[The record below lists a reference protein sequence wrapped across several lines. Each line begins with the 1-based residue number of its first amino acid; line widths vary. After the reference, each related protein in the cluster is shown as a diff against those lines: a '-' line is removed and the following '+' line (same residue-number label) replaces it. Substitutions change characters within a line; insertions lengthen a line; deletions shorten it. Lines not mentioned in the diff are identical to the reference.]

1 MPPPWLVSLGL
12 SFLSVAVTVPVNAS
26 PPSPPTA
33 AGLGELVQ
41 VVPTEQLKH
50 LANQTRPSPAVLQ
63 GVVATG
69 DGFLIKITGVLS
81 SPTIQFIDNDPE
93 GPLAILDLPNT
104 IVAPDL
110 QPGDFPKNRYGVIS
124 WQVRL
129 DPNSPGLTQLMLRLT
144 PGSPQWRLLR
154 NQSGAILLPPSGVT
168 IGSLTDGP
176 DHPRVEEPTP
186 ITPAPPIGELSPSP
200 TSPSLLPSLPAPQQ
214 RPTVVID
221 PGHGGRDPGAVGIGG
236 LQEKQVIFPI
246 SLRVAELL
254 QSQGLTVILT
264 RRQDISVD
272 LQSRVEMANRAR
284 ATVFISIHANA
295 ISLSRPDVNG
305 IETYYASASG
315 QRLAE
320 VLQASMLA
328 ATGMNNRGVKQSRFY
343 VLRHTTM
350 PAALVEVGFVTGAQD
365 APRLADPA
373 WQERMAQA
381 IAAGILRYFQAR

>member
-12 SFLSVAVTVPVNAS
+12 SLLSVAATVPVKAS
-26 PPSPPTA
+26 PPSDPTQPGSGFPPLA
-33 AGLGELVQ
+33 
-41 VVPTEQLKH
+41 VPTEQQKQ
-50 LANQTRPSPAVLQ
+50 LANQPRPAPAILQ
-63 GVVATG
+63 GVIATG

-81 SPTIQFIDNDPE
+81 SPTIQFIDNGPE

-104 IVAPDL
+104 IVAPNL
-110 QPGDFPKNRYGVIS
+110 QPGDLPQNRYGVIS
-124 WQVRL
+124 WQVSA
-129 DPNSPGLTQLMLRLT
+129 DPNSPGLTQLILRLV
-144 PGSPQWRLLR
+144 PGSPPWRLLR

-168 IGSLTDGP
+168 IGSLPDGP
-176 DHPRVEEPTP
+176 GRPRVEEPTP
-186 ITPAPPIGELSPSP
+186 ITPTPPVGELSPSP
-200 TSPSLLPSLPAPQQ
+200 PSPSLSPSLPAPQE
-214 RPTVVID
+214 RLTVVID

-254 QSQGLTVILT
+254 ENQGLTVILT
-264 RRQDISVD
+264 RRQDISLD
-272 LQSRVEMANRAR
+272 LQSRVEIANRAR
-284 ATVFISIHANA
+284 ATVFVSIHANA

-320 VLQASMLA
+320 ALQASMLA

-350 PAALVEVGFVTGAQD
+350 PAALVEVGFVTGVQD